1 MYLGASLVLFKGR
14 FSDEEKTPSCTWGI
28 EFKISE
34 YICALELSQFK
45 FAARI
50 QCFKFVDSK
59 ETWHSQFF

>member
-14 FSDEEKTPSCTWGI
+14 FSDEEKSPSCTWGI

-50 QCFKFVDSK
+50 
-59 ETWHSQFF
+59 